1 MTTFDTDIEQGRY
14 VRFYVEVS
22 APTSERNPA
31 RYRALVDTGATTT
44 AATREVIERLEVTAS
59 GIETVNTP
67 IGRVQT
73 DTFDLDIA
81 LPVNTPGAAS
91 AWGDG
96 YAYGTA
102 HAVIAIGLSRRISD
116 CDIVLGMDVLS
127 RVCFTMC
134 DGRFEMHS

>member
-1 MTTFDTDIEQGRY
+1 MTTFETDIEHGRY

-22 APTSERNPA
+22 APASEQDPA

-44 AATREVIERLEVTAS
+44 AATHEVIERLGVTAS
-59 GIETVNTP
+59 GIEIVNTP
-67 IGRVQT
+67 IGQVQT

-81 LPVNTPGAAS
+81 LPVDTPDAAS

-96 YAYGTA
+96 YTYGRA
-102 HAVIAIGLSRRISD
+102 HAVIAIGLGRRISD

-127 RVCFTMC
+127 RLCFTMC

>member
-1 MTTFDTDIEQGRY
+1 MTTFDTDIEHGRY
-14 VRFYVEVS
+14 VRFYVEIS
-22 APTSERNPA
+22 APASRRDPA
-31 RYRALVDTGATTT
+31 RYRALVDTGATTS
-44 AATREVIERLEVTAS
+44 AATREVIERLGITAS

-67 IGRVQT
+67 IGQVQT

-81 LPVNTPGAAS
+81 LPVNTPSAAG

-102 HAVIAIGLSRRISD
+102 HAVIAIGLGRRISD

-127 RVCFTMC
+127 RLCFTMC
-134 DGRFEMHS
+134 DGRFKMHS